1 MSEGAVGGLGRRW
14 VVANVV
20 GFGAGAGIFGASQQV
35 WLGPYFEVV
44 TDAGE
49 AARIQALSS
58 AVGLAFFGA
67 AVGLA
72 EWLVLRTRLRA
83 VWWVPATAG
92 GFGVGGAV
100 AGTVSGALGGTVT
113 GMGPQHGVVGFIT
126 GVVLSV
132 LALALLPG
140 TLQWTMLRKRSPR
153 AWAWPWVT
161 LGGLFAGLA
170 AAALVVRFGLVYLIP
185 WLQPEDFPSAK
196 ALICAG
202 LVMGAVYGVSTRS
215 TLRRTLAPA
224 GHRES

>member
-14 VVANVV
+14 VIANVV
-20 GFGAGAGIFGASQQV
+20 GFGVGAGIFGASQQA
-35 WLGPYFEVV
+35 WLRPYFEVV

-49 AARIQALSS
+49 AARIQALARRWAWRSS
-58 AVGLAFFGA
+58 VPRSGWPSGWSCALGCGRSGGSRPPPAASGLAA
-67 AVGLA
+67 R
-72 EWLVLRTRLRA
+72 WRA
-83 VWWVPATAG
+83 PSAG
-92 GFGVGGAV
+92 
-100 AGTVSGALGGTVT
+100 LGGTVT
-113 GMGPQHGVVGFIT
+113 GIGPQHGVVGFIT

-202 LVMGAVYGVSTRS
+202 LVMGAVYGMSTRS

-224 GHRES
+224 GHRDS

>member
-1 MSEGAVGGLGRRW
+1 
-14 VVANVV
+14 
-20 GFGAGAGIFGASQQV
+20 
-35 WLGPYFEVV
+35 
-44 TDAGE
+44 
-49 AARIQALSS
+49 
-58 AVGLAFFGA
+58 
-67 AVGLA
+67 
-72 EWLVLRTRLRA
+72 
-83 VWWVPATAG
+83 
-92 GFGVGGAV
+92 V

-113 GMGPQHGVVGFIT
+113 GIGPQHGVVGFIA

-132 LALALLPG
+132 LILALLPG

-224 GHRES
+224 GHRDS